1 MTLECNNCGFK
12 NPLGSRFCGRCG
24 RGYGTPEMER
34 HAEKEREAT
43 KARYDLEAS
52 MRGKQAYHYGT
63 LWALA
68 TEQDEAITQL
78 VAGRLGWWGRNRL
91 PGRAGAIYNQLNA
104 IMRLKMG
111 RGMDIT
117 AAGDQILTDIAEIAR
132 SGLFG
137 RQYPEGAFAVVVRV
151 IGARGAAR
159 R

>member
-1 MTLECNNCGFK
+1 
-12 NPLGSRFCGRCG
+12 
-24 RGYGTPEMER
+24 
-34 HAEKEREAT
+34 
-43 KARYDLEAS
+43 

-111 RGMDIT
+111 DGMDMT
-117 AAGDQILTDIAEIAR
+117 AAGEQMLEDITEIAY
-132 SGLFG
+132 SGLLG
-137 RQYPEGAFAVVVRV
+137 RHYPKGAFAVILNV
-151 IGARGAAR
+151 IDASALAGR
-159 R
+159 